1 MHRLSILAKF
11 DSPARKSK
19 VKDSERL
26 KQGFQDM
33 PGHQRHLKCLLD
45 VHRRAP
51 HSSLAKEAAKCFEDF
66 SFGNDC
72 RFTPSSKNS
81 TEWPRM
87 PFIQLPPVITSCI
100 ITVLYHTN
108 ECTHLYVCC
117 VCVCIYFYAVLPHVQ
132 ICATTNQDTDL
143 FHQYQALPCYPF
155 IAAITSPTNRVPKT
169 CHHQHVPHLKNVLQR
184 DSCTV

>member
-1 MHRLSILAKF
+1 MKLTYLFMRKNDPVCHTVMHRLSILAKF

-51 HSSLAKEAAKCFEDF
+51 HSSLAKEAAKCFEDI

-72 RFTPSSKNS
+72 RFTPGSKNS

-100 ITVLYHTN
+100 ITVLYHTSG
-108 ECTHLYVCC
+108 CTHLYVWC
-117 VCVCIYFYAVLPHVQ
+117 VCVCLVLCSFTTCADLCNHQSRSISSVPGSPLLPFYSCNYLSHK
-132 ICATTNQDTDL
+132 
-143 FHQYQALPCYPF
+143 PCP
-155 IAAITSPTNRVPKT
+155 
-169 CHHQHVPHLKNVLQR
+169 
-184 DSCTV
+184 

>member
-1 MHRLSILAKF
+1 MRKNDPVCHTVMHRLSILAKF

-51 HSSLAKEAAKCFEDF
+51 HSSLAKEAAKCFEDI

-72 RFTPSSKNS
+72 RFTPGSKNS

-100 ITVLYHTN
+100 ITVLYHTSG
-108 ECTHLYVCC
+108 CTHLYVCC
-117 VCVCIYFYAVLPHVQ
+117 VCVCVCAFSSMQFYHMCRSVQPPIKTQTYFISTRLSP
-132 ICATTNQDTDL
+132 ATL
-143 FHQYQALPCYPF
+143 L
-155 IAAITSPTNRVPKT
+155 
-169 CHHQHVPHLKNVLQR
+169 
-184 DSCTV
+184 